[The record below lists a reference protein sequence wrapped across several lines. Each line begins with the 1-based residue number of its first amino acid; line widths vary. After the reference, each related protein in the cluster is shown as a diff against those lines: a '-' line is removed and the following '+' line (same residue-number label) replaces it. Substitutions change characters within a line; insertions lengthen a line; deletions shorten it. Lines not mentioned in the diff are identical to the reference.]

1 MADRDIPQIGV
12 DIYTPDF
19 QTIARG
25 FGCRALRAES
35 LAHLRDALREAVDG
49 RPADGDRDRRRG
61 RAGVDMS
68 TQALTE
74 RPASLFVNGAF
85 RPASGGDRL
94 SVVDPSTGAA
104 LRRDRLRRRGGRRG
118 GGGRRDGRLP
128 VLGTARR
135 RRSGRS
141 SCAASREGLRAP
153 GGRPRAAADAEQRQ
167 AAGRG
172 RDRRRRR
179 RRHLRLLRQPR
190 RRARRPPGRAGADAR
205 RRLRRQDPLRAG
217 RPGRHDRAL
226 ELPAG
231 HQRLEDRAGAG
242 RRLHRGAQDLRVHPA
257 GRARLRRHRPGGRA
271 ARRRAQPDHRRRRG
285 RRRADPRP
293 AAAQA
298 LLHRLEPGR
307 VQGDGARPPRAA
319 CRSRWSSAEN
329 RRSSSSPTPISTTP
343 STASPAASSSTPARC
358 ARRPRG

>member
-35 LAHLRDALREAVDG
+35 LAHLRDALREAVAAE
-49 RPADGDRDRRRG
+49 RPDGDRDRRRG

-68 TQALTE
+68 TRALTE

-94 SVVDPSTGAA
+94 SVVDPSTGQPFAEIACADAA
-104 LRRDRLRRRGGRRG
+104 DVEAAVAAATR
-118 GGGRRDGRLP
+118 RLP
-128 VLGTARR
+128 VLG
-135 RRSGRS
+135 
-141 SCAASREGLRAP
+141 AASG
-153 GGRPRAAADAEQRQ
+153 
-167 AAGRG
+167 
-172 RDRRRRR
+172 
-179 RRHLRLLRQPR
+179 
-190 RRARRPPGRAGADAR
+190 GRAGGLPAPHRGRPASAGRTPSSQLQMLNNGKPRAEAEIDVGDAVATFDYYAGLAEGLDAR
-205 RRLRRQDPLRAG
+205 QGEPVPMPDAGLRRQDPLRAG
-217 RPGRHDRAL
+217 RAGRHDRAL

-257 GRARLRRHRPGGRA
+257 DRARLRRHRPGGGA

-307 VQGDGARPPRAA
+307 
-319 CRSRWSSAEN
+319 
-329 RRSSSSPTPISTTP
+329 
-343 STASPAASSSTPARC
+343 
-358 ARRPRG
+358 RPR